1 MMSSIAS
8 LLQEGVAAAR
18 AGQRERARAL
28 LTRVT
33 ETEPDNVTAWLWLSG
48 VAATLAEAVTYLE
61 RAVEAEPENVKA
73 QQALATARRHL
84 SDTRVQDA
92 CEAIEAGET
101 EAARDLL
108 MQAVACD
115 ESNVAAWWQLR
126 QVVEAPD
133 EYEICLENVLALDP
147 DHAEARA
154 ALESARRDRALT
166 SAVLDEAADAPA
178 LDSQAEDSWMPVI
191 TLPFI
196 SPPESEAA
204 PVPPAIPT
212 PDILDDELHCPYCAT
227 PTAWEDRRCAVCGRA
242 LWTRQREVER
252 RASPYWVLIILE
264 VTLCFG
270 GLLLPLLLLTY
281 VDMRVEFADITQLFP
296 VYLGMRNITPAGAA
310 VVFGLAPRL
319 LFWLSLIP
327 SGLSALI
334 LLSVL
339 SRWLPLYFT
348 ALLAGALRI
357 LAGISSAVI
366 VMSTRLEP
374 AKAALHGALE
384 VAPAGQFINLVR
396 TGITAADLG
405 LVALAT
411 FALVSLAS
419 LQDHFALKSR
429 RLLLRIDNDVE
440 GSQVGLWL
448 RGRAYAQQKVWA
460 LAALHLRQA
469 VMIEK
474 HLEVYL
480 ALGVAYINLAC
491 FDLAE
496 ATLKQARRLSPENPQ
511 IDELTELLAEKRAAE
526 SALYGS
532 TA

>member
-1 MMSSIAS
+1 MSSISS

-33 ETEPDNVTAWLWLSG
+33 ETEPYNVTAWLWLSG
-48 VAATLAEAVTYLE
+48 VAETLAEAVTCLE
-61 RAVEAEPENVKA
+61 HAAEVEPENVKV
-73 QQALATARRHL
+73 QQALSTARRRL
-84 SDTRVQDA
+84 SDTWVQ
-92 CEAIEAGET
+92 EAIQAIHAGET
-101 EAARDLL
+101 ETARDLL
-108 MQAVACD
+108 MQAVERD
-115 ESNVAAWWQLR
+115 ESNVAAWWQLS

-133 EYEICLENVLALDP
+133 ERDICLENVLALDP

-154 ALESARRDRALT
+154 ALESARRDTALM
-166 SAVLDEAADAPA
+166 SAIPDEAADAPVT
-178 LDSQAEDSWMPVI
+178 DRQVESWMPAI
-191 TLPFI
+191 TVPFI

-204 PVPPAIPT
+204 SMPPAVPT

-227 PTAWEDRRCAVCGRA
+227 PTAWEDRRCSVCGRA
-242 LWTRQREVER
+242 LWTRQREVEKR
-252 RASPYWVLIILE
+252 TSPYWILIILE

-281 VDMRVEFADITQLFP
+281 VDMRVDFADITQLFP
-296 VYLGMRNITPAGAA
+296 VYLGTRSITAAGAA

-339 SRWLPLYFT
+339 SRWLPCYFA
-348 ALLAGALRI
+348 ALLMGALRI
-357 LAGISSAVI
+357 LAGLSSAVI
-366 VMSTRLEP
+366 VISTRLEP
-374 AKAALHGALE
+374 AQSVLHGALE
-384 VAPAGQFINLVR
+384 VAPAGRFINLVR
-396 TGITAADLG
+396 TGIIAANLG
-405 LVALAT
+405 LVALGT

-419 LQDHFALKSR
+419 LQDHFAFKSR

-448 RGRAYAQQKVWA
+448 RGRAYAQQKAWA

-469 VMIEK
+469 VMLEK

-480 ALGVAYINLAC
+480 ALSVAYINLAC
-491 FDLAE
+491 FNLAD
-496 ATLKQARRLSPENPQ
+496 AALKQARRLSPDDPQ
-511 IDELTELLAEKRAAE
+511 ITELMALLAEKRAGE
-526 SALYGS
+526 SELYVS